1 MPETLYLVDG
11 YAQIFRAYYAIRGG
25 MRSPV
30 TGEPTHA
37 VFGVASLIFKLLRD
51 IKPEYIVVAFDAPG
65 NTFRDD
71 LYAEY
76 KGTRRETPDDLISQ
90 IPRIV
95 ELIERFGITIVKVPG
110 LEADDIIATIVQ
122 RLLDDPAQSQ
132 INVRIASK
140 DKDLEQLVGD
150 RVVMHDVQTDTF
162 TDVAALFANKGVT
175 PAQVIDLLTL
185 TGDSVDNVPGVDG
198 VGPKTASQLIQ
209 QFGSLDGVLANL
221 DKLTAKRRESFE
233 KAAGHLPLSRTLVT
247 LKRDGD
253 FPFSLEAARTQPP
266 NAAHLIQL
274 FQELGFNRFQDDIKK
289 LVPEA
294 ELVAVGAAEAT
305 APAGGSGDGK
315 SPAGPGEA

>member
-1 MPETLYLVDG
+1 MPETLYLIDG
-11 YAQIFRAYYAIRGG
+11 YAQIFRSYYAIRGG

-37 VFGVASLIFKLLRD
+37 VFGFSSLLFKLLRD
-51 IKPEYIVVAFDAPG
+51 IKPEYVVVAFDAPG

-71 LYAEY
+71 LYADY

-95 ELIERFGITIVKVPG
+95 ELIERFGITVVKQPG

-122 RLLDDPAQSQ
+122 RLLDDSASSH

-140 DKDLEQLVGD
+140 DKDLEQLICD
-150 RVVMHDVQTDTF
+150 RVVMHDIQTDTF
-162 TDVAALFANKGVT
+162 TDVASLFTNKRVT

-198 VGPKTASQLIQ
+198 VGPKTAMQLIQ
-209 QFGSLDGVLANL
+209 QFGSVDGVVAKL
-221 DKLTAKRRESFE
+221 DKVTVKSRTAFD
-233 KAAGHLPLSRTLVT
+233 KASSHLPFSRTLVT

-253 FPFSLEAARTQPP
+253 FPFDLAAARIQPP
-266 NAAHLIQL
+266 NTSNLIPL
-274 FQELGFNRFQDDIKK
+274 FQELGFNRFQEDILK
-289 LVPEA
+289 LVPEGA
-294 ELVAVGAAEAT
+294 LVAV
-305 APAGGSGDGK
+305 
-315 SPAGPGEA
+315 